1 MIEMW
6 LCVLAGFLGG
16 AFGAFWFSSH
26 YDDSLEHINK
36 WQKKQEEINKMFLK
50 YFDEIE
56 KEFERRETKN
66 PPKREG

>member
-6 LCVLAGFLGG
+6 LCVLFSFLGG
-16 AFGAFWFSSH
+16 AFGAFWFSNC
-26 YDDSLEHINK
+26 YDESLAHINE

-56 KEFERRETKN
+56 KEFERRSK
-66 PPKREG
+66 